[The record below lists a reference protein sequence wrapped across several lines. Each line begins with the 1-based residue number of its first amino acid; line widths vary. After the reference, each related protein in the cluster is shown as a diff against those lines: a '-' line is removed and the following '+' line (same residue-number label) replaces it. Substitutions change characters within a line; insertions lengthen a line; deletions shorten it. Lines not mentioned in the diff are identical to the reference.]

1 MLIIADFRAL
11 RAPVSSAPMSRK
23 LLEHLRV
30 AAASSSSA
38 TFGAAGGGDGVVDA
52 AGGTGVVVAAAAVL
66 VGRNEDLR
74 VESVLR
80 DGDERSSLWE
90 DRRTMVIFDAS
101 DTTVAGD
108 DCGVSPGRW
117 WTPGVP
123 GISIETRLVRS

>member
-1 MLIIADFRAL
+1 MLVIADFLAL

-23 LLEHLRV
+23 LVERLCV
-30 AAASSSSA
+30 AASSSSA
-38 TFGAAGGGDGVVDA
+38 TFGTAGGGEGVVCD
-52 AGGTGVVVAAAAVL
+52 AGGLGVVVAAAAV
-66 VGRNEDLR
+66 VRRSEDLR
-74 VESVLR
+74 VASVLR
-80 DGDERSSLWE
+80 DGDERSSLWG

-101 DTTVAGD
+101 DMTVAGD

>member
-1 MLIIADFRAL
+1 MLVIADFRAL

-23 LLEHLRV
+23 LVERLRV
-30 AAASSSSA
+30 AASSSA
-38 TFGAAGGGDGVVDA
+38 TFGTAVGGEGVVCDAGGL
-52 AGGTGVVVAAAAVL
+52 GVVVAAAAVL
-66 VGRNEDLR
+66 VGRNEDLC

-90 DRRTMVIFDAS
+90 DRRTMVVFDAS

-108 DCGVSPGRW
+108 DCGVSTGRW